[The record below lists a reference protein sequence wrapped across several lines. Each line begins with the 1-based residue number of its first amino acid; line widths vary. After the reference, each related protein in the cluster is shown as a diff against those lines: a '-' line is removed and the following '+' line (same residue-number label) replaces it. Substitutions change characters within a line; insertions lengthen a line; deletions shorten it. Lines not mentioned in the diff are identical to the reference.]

1 MMQFGLE
8 NPPEGWS
15 IRWNTETES
24 LSSEITRTG
33 EKCKFQFVEFKLD
46 LRGVLNEQTV
56 KLFCFVYIV
65 LHSLRAYR
73 FIENH
78 KFPSLRCYPLLNFFP
93 SSLKLSGISD
103 GSKSVIAFI
112 FSLVSSAVK

>member
-33 EKCKFQFVEFKLD
+33 EKCKFHFVEFKLD

-56 KLFCFVYIV
+56 
-65 LHSLRAYR
+65 
-73 FIENH
+73 
-78 KFPSLRCYPLLNFFP
+78 LLT
-93 SSLKLSGISD
+93 
-103 GSKSVIAFI
+103 
-112 FSLVSSAVK
+112 